1 MAEPRTLTFTG
12 TIVSVE
18 TRFDTKVTRAVS
30 VGEPN
35 ANWVL
40 TVDVERADEGAPAA
54 AGARESFMIH
64 SPTHT
69 LFTSAADAPGLRFD
83 FTIRR
88 DQTPAGTRW
97 SRLSGRLRTG

>member
-1 MAEPRTLTFTG
+1 MAELTFIG

-18 TRFDTKVTRAVS
+18 TRFDTKVTRAVA
-30 VGEPN
+30 VGEPD

-69 LFTSAADAPGLRFD
+69 LFTRADEAAGLRFE
-83 FTIRR
+83 FTIQC
-88 DQTPAGTRW
+88 DETPAGTRW
-97 SRLSGRLRTG
+97 SRLSGRRQTG